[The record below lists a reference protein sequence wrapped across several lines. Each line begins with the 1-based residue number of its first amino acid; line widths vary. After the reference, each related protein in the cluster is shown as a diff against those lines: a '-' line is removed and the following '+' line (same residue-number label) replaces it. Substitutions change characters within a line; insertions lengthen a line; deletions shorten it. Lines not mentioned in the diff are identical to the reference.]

1 MVLRYVQD
9 ETKVI
14 VKAGSGDMELSNS
27 NVIGNMIYGDLNGEY
42 IQICTAPEPDGFF
55 YGIFNDGS
63 RLQIIGT
70 DN

>member
-1 MVLRYVQD
+1 MVLRYVQN
-9 ETKVI
+9 ESKVI
-14 VKAGSGDMELSNS
+14 VRSGSGDMELTNA

-55 YGIFNDGS
+55 YGIWNDGS

-70 DN
+70 EN